1 MKKAT
6 HQQKIF
12 EQSYKEIETYKIKL
26 INFVI
31 RFLKRYYQLLLI
43 NDLQINALLRQLE
56 KDFKKYGINTPI
68 CKSCLNLARFLAK
81 KLKQDTQETDGI
93 ILATLLMKR
102 FEKLRVYQRFIS
114 LVNQEVRNKE
124 ASVKEKIIRQLT
136 SYGIENREHFAL
148 VSKHLDSAI
157 DHIDFQG
164 KLYLLTNDLQESEL
178 LLASKLG
185 ITRTLASV
193 MHDKPYL
200 ITRPN
205 CRHYFITLSESDI
218 GSKSVDTLL
227 KENKMITKVGSRVIK
242 NLRNNTSIKL
252 NYYKELYKVRKI
264 PYLAKRIRKLKE
276 LVEK

>member
-6 HQQKIF
+6 RQQKIF
-12 EQSYKEIETYKIKL
+12 EQSYKEIENYKIKL
-26 INFVI
+26 LNFVI

-43 NDLQINALLRQLE
+43 STLQINALLRQLE

-68 CKSCLNLARFLAK
+68 CKNCLNLAHLLAN

-102 FEKLRVYQRFIS
+102 FEKLKVYERFIK

-124 ASVKEKIIRQLT
+124 ASVKERIIKQFT

-157 DHIDFQG
+157 DHEDYQG

-178 LLASKLG
+178 LLARRLG
-185 ITRTLASV
+185 INRTLYSV
-193 MHDKPYL
+193 TQDKPYL

-227 KENKMITKVGSRVIK
+227 KENKMIAKVGSRVIK

-264 PYLAKRIRKLKE
+264 PYLAKRIKKLKE

>member
-6 HQQKIF
+6 RQQKIF
-12 EQSYKEIETYKIKL
+12 EQSYKEIENYKIKL

-68 CKSCLNLARFLAK
+68 CKNCLNLARFLAS
-81 KLKQDTQETDGI
+81 KLKQDTKETDGI

-102 FEKLRVYQRFIS
+102 FEKLRVYQRFIH

-124 ASVKEKIIRQLT
+124 ASVKEKVIRQFT

-157 DHIDFQG
+157 DHLDFQG
-164 KLYLLTNDLQESEL
+164 KIYLLTNDLQESEL
-178 LLASKLG
+178 LLANKLG
-185 ITRTLASV
+185 INKTLSSV

-218 GSKSVDTLL
+218 GNKSVDTLL

-264 PYLAKRIRKLKE
+264 PYLASRIKKLKE

>member
-124 ASVKEKIIRQLT
+124 ASVKERVIRQLT

-157 DHIDFQG
+157 DHRDFQG

>member
-6 HQQKIF
+6 RQQKIF
-12 EQSYKEIETYKIKL
+12 EQSYKEIENYKIKL
-26 INFVI
+26 LNFVI

-43 NDLQINALLRQLE
+43 SDLQINALLRQLE

-68 CKSCLNLARFLAK
+68 YKNCLNLARFLAT
-81 KLKQDTQETDGI
+81 KLKQDTKETDGI

-102 FEKLRVYQRFIS
+102 FEKLKVYERFIK

-124 ASVKEKIIRQLT
+124 ASVKEKVIRQLT

-157 DHIDFQG
+157 DHVDFQG
-164 KLYLLTNDLQESEL
+164 KIYLLTNDLQESEL
-178 LLASKLG
+178 LLANKLG
-185 ITRTLASV
+185 INKTLASV

-227 KENKMITKVGSRVIK
+227 KENKMISKVGSRVIK

-252 NYYKELYKVRKI
+252 NYYKELYKVKKI
-264 PYLAKRIRKLKE
+264 PYLAKRIKKLKE

>member
-43 NDLQINALLRQLE
+43 STLQINALLRQLE

-68 CKSCLNLARFLAK
+68 CKKCLNLARFLVN
-81 KLKQDTQETDGI
+81 KLKQDTKETDGI

-124 ASVKEKIIRQLT
+124 ASVKERVIRQLT

-157 DHIDFQG
+157 DHLDFQG

-252 NYYKELYKVRKI
+252 NYYKELYKVRRV
-264 PYLAKRIRKLKE
+264 PYLASRIKKLKE

>member
-43 NDLQINALLRQLE
+43 DDLQINALLRQLE

-68 CKSCLNLARFLAK
+68 CKSCLNLARFLAS

-264 PYLAKRIRKLKE
+264 PYLAKRIKKLKE

>member
-68 CKSCLNLARFLAK
+68 CKSCLNLARFLAS
-81 KLKQDTQETDGI
+81 KLKQDAQETDGI

-252 NYYKELYKVRKI
+252 NYYKELYKVKKI
-264 PYLAKRIRKLKE
+264 PYLAKRIKKLKE

>member
-12 EQSYKEIETYKIKL
+12 EQSYKEIENYKIKL

-124 ASVKEKIIRQLT
+124 ASVKERVIRQLT

-185 ITRTLASV
+185 INKTLASV

>member
-43 NDLQINALLRQLE
+43 SDLQINALLRQLE

-68 CKSCLNLARFLAK
+68 CKSCLNLARFLAS
-81 KLKQDTQETDGI
+81 KLKQDAQETDGI

-124 ASVKEKIIRQLT
+124 ASVKERVIRQLT

-178 LLASKLG
+178 LLANKLG
-185 ITRTLASV
+185 INKTLASV

-252 NYYKELYKVRKI
+252 NYYKELYKVRRI
-264 PYLAKRIRKLKE
+264 PYLAKRIKKLKE

>member
-68 CKSCLNLARFLAK
+68 CKSCLNLARFLAS

-124 ASVKEKIIRQLT
+124 ASVKERVIRQLT
-136 SYGIENREHFAL
+136 SYGIENREHFSL

-252 NYYKELYKVRKI
+252 NYYKELYKVRRI
-264 PYLAKRIRKLKE
+264 PYLAKRIKKLKE

>member
-6 HQQKIF
+6 RQQKIF

-68 CKSCLNLARFLAK
+68 YKKCLNLARFLVN
-81 KLKQDTQETDGI
+81 KLKQDTKETDGI

-124 ASVKEKIIRQLT
+124 ASVKEKVIRQLT

-157 DHIDFQG
+157 DHADYQG

-178 LLASKLG
+178 LLAKKIG
-185 ITRTLASV
+185 ITKTLSSV

-218 GSKSVDTLL
+218 GNKSVDTLL

-252 NYYKELYKVRKI
+252 NYYKELYKVRKT
-264 PYLAKRIRKLKE
+264 PYLAKRIKNLKE

>member
-43 NDLQINALLRQLE
+43 TDLQINALLRQLE

-68 CKSCLNLARFLAK
+68 CKKCLNLARFLAS
-81 KLKQDTQETDGI
+81 KLKHDTQETDGI

-124 ASVKEKIIRQLT
+124 ASVKERVIRQLT

-157 DHIDFQG
+157 DHTDYQG
-164 KLYLLTNDLQESEL
+164 KIYLLTNDLQESEL

-185 ITRTLASV
+185 INKTLSSV

-227 KENKMITKVGSRVIK
+227 KENNMITKVGSRVIK

-252 NYYKELYKVRKI
+252 NYYKELYKVRRV
-264 PYLAKRIRKLKE
+264 PYLASRIKKLKE

>member
-68 CKSCLNLARFLAK
+68 CKKCLNLARFLAL
-81 KLKQDTQETDGI
+81 KLKQDTKETDGI

-124 ASVKEKIIRQLT
+124 ASVKEKVIRQLT

-157 DHIDFQG
+157 DHLDFQG

-185 ITRTLASV
+185 ITRTLTSV

-205 CRHYFITLSESDI
+205 CRHYFITLSETDI

-252 NYYKELYKVRKI
+252 NYYKELYKVRRV
-264 PYLAKRIRKLKE
+264 PYLASRIKKLKE

>member
-68 CKSCLNLARFLAK
+68 YKNCLNLARFLAL

-102 FEKLRVYQRFIS
+102 FEKLRVYHRFIS

-124 ASVKEKIIRQLT
+124 ASVKERVIRQLT

-164 KLYLLTNDLQESEL
+164 KIYLLTNDLQESEL
-178 LLASKLG
+178 LLANKLG
-185 ITRTLASV
+185 INKTLTSV

-218 GSKSVDTLL
+218 KNKSVDTLL

-264 PYLAKRIRKLKE
+264 PYLASRIKKLKE

>member
-43 NDLQINALLRQLE
+43 SDLQINALLRQLE

-124 ASVKEKIIRQLT
+124 ASVKERVIRQLT

-264 PYLAKRIRKLKE
+264 PYLAKRIKKLKE

>member
-43 NDLQINALLRQLE
+43 TDLQINALLRQLE

-68 CKSCLNLARFLAK
+68 CKKCLNLARFLAS
-81 KLKQDTQETDGI
+81 KLKNDTQELDGI

-124 ASVKEKIIRQLT
+124 ASVKERVIRQLT

-164 KLYLLTNDLQESEL
+164 KIYLLTNDLQESEL
-178 LLASKLG
+178 LLANKLG

-218 GSKSVDTLL
+218 GNKSVDTLL

-264 PYLAKRIRKLKE
+264 PYLASRIKKLKE

>member
-43 NDLQINALLRQLE
+43 NDLQINAILRQLE

-157 DHIDFQG
+157 DHIGFQG

>member
-43 NDLQINALLRQLE
+43 NDLQINAILRQLE

-124 ASVKEKIIRQLT
+124 ASVKERVIRQLT

-264 PYLAKRIRKLKE
+264 PYLAKRIKKLKE

>member
-43 NDLQINALLRQLE
+43 STLQINALLRQLE

-68 CKSCLNLARFLAK
+68 YKKCLNLARFLAN
-81 KLKQDTQETDGI
+81 KLKQDTKETDGI

-124 ASVKEKIIRQLT
+124 TSVKEKVIRQLT

-157 DHIDFQG
+157 DHSDYQG
-164 KLYLLTNDLQESEL
+164 KIYLLTNDLQESEL
-178 LLASKLG
+178 LLANKLG
-185 ITRTLASV
+185 INKTLASV

-252 NYYKELYKVRKI
+252 NYYKELYKVRRV
-264 PYLAKRIRKLKE
+264 PYLAKRIKKLKE

>member
-12 EQSYKEIETYKIKL
+12 EQSYKEIENYKIKL

-68 CKSCLNLARFLAK
+68 YKKCLNLARFLAS

-102 FEKLRVYQRFIS
+102 FEKLRVYERFIK

-124 ASVKEKIIRQLT
+124 ASVKESIIRQLT

-157 DHIDFQG
+157 DHLDFQG

-178 LLASKLG
+178 LLANKLG
-185 ITRTLASV
+185 INKTLASV

-218 GSKSVDTLL
+218 GNKSVDTLL

-252 NYYKELYKVRKI
+252 NYYKELYKVKKI
-264 PYLAKRIRKLKE
+264 PYLAKRIKKLKE

>member
-68 CKSCLNLARFLAK
+68 CKNCLNLARFLAK
-81 KLKQDTQETDGI
+81 KLKQDAQETDGI

-124 ASVKEKIIRQLT
+124 ASVKERVIRQLT

-252 NYYKELYKVRKI
+252 NYYKELYKVRRI
-264 PYLAKRIRKLKE
+264 PYLAKRIKKLKE

>member
-43 NDLQINALLRQLE
+43 SDLQINALLRQLE

-68 CKSCLNLARFLAK
+68 CKKCLNLARFLAS
-81 KLKQDTQETDGI
+81 KLKQDTKETDGI

-102 FEKLRVYQRFIS
+102 FEKLRVYERFIH

-124 ASVKEKIIRQLT
+124 ASVKERIIRQLT

-157 DHIDFQG
+157 DHLDFQG

-178 LLASKLG
+178 LLARKIG
-185 ITRTLASV
+185 INKTLSSV

-252 NYYKELYKVRKI
+252 NYYKELYKVRRV
-264 PYLAKRIRKLKE
+264 PYLASRIKKLKE

>member
-68 CKSCLNLARFLAK
+68 CKKCLNLARFLAL
-81 KLKQDTQETDGI
+81 KLKQDTKETDGI

-178 LLASKLG
+178 LLANKLG
-185 ITRTLASV
+185 INKTLSSV

-218 GSKSVDTLL
+218 GNKSVDTLL

-252 NYYKELYKVRKI
+252 NYYKELYKVRRV
-264 PYLAKRIRKLKE
+264 PYLASRIKKLKE

>member
-43 NDLQINALLRQLE
+43 SDLQINALLRQLE

-68 CKSCLNLARFLAK
+68 CKKCLNLARFLAS
-81 KLKQDTQETDGI
+81 KLKKETQETDGI

-124 ASVKEKIIRQLT
+124 ASVKEKVIRQLT

-157 DHIDFQG
+157 DHINYQG
-164 KLYLLTNDLQESEL
+164 KIYLLTNDLQESEL
-178 LLASKLG
+178 LLARKLG
-185 ITRTLASV
+185 IDRTLASV

-264 PYLAKRIRKLKE
+264 PYLAKRIKKLKE

>member
-6 HQQKIF
+6 RQQKIF
-12 EQSYKEIETYKIKL
+12 EQSYKEIENYKIKL
-26 INFVI
+26 LNFVI

-43 NDLQINALLRQLE
+43 STLQINALLRQLE

-68 CKSCLNLARFLAK
+68 CKNCLNLAHLLAN

-102 FEKLRVYQRFIS
+102 FEKLKVYERFIK

-124 ASVKEKIIRQLT
+124 ASVKERIIKQFT

-157 DHIDFQG
+157 DHEDYQG

-178 LLASKLG
+178 LLARRLG
-185 ITRTLASV
+185 INKTLASV

-264 PYLAKRIRKLKE
+264 PYLAKRIKKLKE
-276 LVEK
+276 RVEK

>member
-124 ASVKEKIIRQLT
+124 ANVKEKIIRQLT

-264 PYLAKRIRKLKE
+264 PYLAKRIKKLKE

>member
-12 EQSYKEIETYKIKL
+12 EQSYKEIENYKIKL

-43 NDLQINALLRQLE
+43 SDLQINALLRQLE

-148 VSKHLDSAI
+148 ISKHLDSAI

-185 ITRTLASV
+185 INKTLASV

-252 NYYKELYKVRKI
+252 NYYKELYKVKKI
-264 PYLAKRIRKLKE
+264 PYLAKRIKKLKE

>member
-43 NDLQINALLRQLE
+43 NDLQINAILRQLE

-81 KLKQDTQETDGI
+81 KLKQDIQETDGI
-93 ILATLLMKR
+93 ILETLLMKR

-264 PYLAKRIRKLKE
+264 PYLAKRIKKLKE

>member
-6 HQQKIF
+6 RQQKIF
-12 EQSYKEIETYKIKL
+12 EQSYKEIENYKIKL
-26 INFVI
+26 LNFVI

-43 NDLQINALLRQLE
+43 STLQINALLRQLE

-68 CKSCLNLARFLAK
+68 YKNCLNLARFLAS
-81 KLKQDTQETDGI
+81 KLKQDLQETNGI

-102 FEKLRVYQRFIS
+102 FEKLKVYERFIK

-157 DHIDFQG
+157 DHLDFQG

-178 LLASKLG
+178 LLANKLG
-185 ITRTLASV
+185 INKTLASV

-252 NYYKELYKVRKI
+252 NYYKELYKVKKI
-264 PYLAKRIRKLKE
+264 PYLAKRIKKLKE

>member
-43 NDLQINALLRQLE
+43 STLQINALLRQLE

-68 CKSCLNLARFLAK
+68 CKKCLNLARFLVN
-81 KLKQDTQETDGI
+81 KLKQDTKETDGI

-124 ASVKEKIIRQLT
+124 TSVKEKVIRQLT

-157 DHIDFQG
+157 DHLDFQG

-178 LLASKLG
+178 LLANKLG
-185 ITRTLASV
+185 INKTLASV

-252 NYYKELYKVRKI
+252 NYYKELYKVRRV
-264 PYLAKRIRKLKE
+264 PYLAKRIKKLKE

>member
-124 ASVKEKIIRQLT
+124 ANVKEKIIRQLT

-252 NYYKELYKVRKI
+252 NYYKELYKVRRI
-264 PYLAKRIRKLKE
+264 PYLAKRIKKLKE

>member
-6 HQQKIF
+6 RQQKIF
-12 EQSYKEIETYKIKL
+12 EQSYKEIENYKIKL

-68 CKSCLNLARFLAK
+68 CKNCLNLARFLAL
-81 KLKQDTQETDGI
+81 KLKQDTKELDGI

-124 ASVKEKIIRQLT
+124 ASVKERVIRQLT

-164 KLYLLTNDLQESEL
+164 KIYLLTNDLQESEL
-178 LLASKLG
+178 LLARRLG
-185 ITRTLASV
+185 VEKTLYSV
-193 MHDKPYL
+193 MQDKPYL

-218 GSKSVDTLL
+218 GNKSVDTLL

-252 NYYKELYKVRKI
+252 NYYKELYKVKKT
-264 PYLAKRIRKLKE
+264 PYLAKRIKKLKE

>member
-12 EQSYKEIETYKIKL
+12 EQSYKEIENYKIKL

-185 ITRTLASV
+185 INKTLASV

-252 NYYKELYKVRKI
+252 NYYKELYKVRRI
-264 PYLAKRIRKLKE
+264 PYLAKRIKKLKE

>member
-43 NDLQINALLRQLE
+43 STLQINALLRQLE

-68 CKSCLNLARFLAK
+68 YKKCLNLARFLVN
-81 KLKQDTQETDGI
+81 KLKQDTKETDGI

-124 ASVKEKIIRQLT
+124 ASVKEKVIRQLT

-178 LLASKLG
+178 LLANKLG
-185 ITRTLASV
+185 INKTLASV

-252 NYYKELYKVRKI
+252 NYYKELYKVRRV
-264 PYLAKRIRKLKE
+264 PYLASRIKKLKE

>member
-43 NDLQINALLRQLE
+43 SDLQINALLRQLE

-68 CKSCLNLARFLAK
+68 YKNCLNLARFLAS
-81 KLKQDTQETDGI
+81 KLKKDTQETDGI

-124 ASVKEKIIRQLT
+124 TSVKEKVIRQLT

-157 DHIDFQG
+157 DHVDFQG
-164 KLYLLTNDLQESEL
+164 KIYLLTNDLQESEL
-178 LLASKLG
+178 LLANKLG
-185 ITRTLASV
+185 INRTLTSV

-218 GSKSVDTLL
+218 GNKSVDTLL
-227 KENKMITKVGSRVIK
+227 KENKMLTKVGSRVIK

-252 NYYKELYKVRKI
+252 NYYKELYKVRRV
-264 PYLAKRIRKLKE
+264 PYLASRIKKLKE

>member
-43 NDLQINALLRQLE
+43 SDLQINALLRQLE

-68 CKSCLNLARFLAK
+68 CKSCLNLARFLAS

-124 ASVKEKIIRQLT
+124 ASVKERIIRQLT

-252 NYYKELYKVRKI
+252 NYYKELYKVRRI
-264 PYLAKRIRKLKE
+264 PYLAKRIKKLKE

>member
-6 HQQKIF
+6 RQQKIF
-12 EQSYKEIETYKIKL
+12 EQSYKEIENYKIKL

-68 CKSCLNLARFLAK
+68 CKNCLNLARFLAS

-164 KLYLLTNDLQESEL
+164 KIYLLTNDLQESEL
-178 LLASKLG
+178 LLANKLG

-252 NYYKELYKVRKI
+252 NYYKELYKVRRI
-264 PYLAKRIRKLKE
+264 PYLASRIKKLKE

>member
-68 CKSCLNLARFLAK
+68 YKNCLNLARFLAS
-81 KLKQDTQETDGI
+81 KLKQETQETDGI

-102 FEKLRVYQRFIS
+102 FEKLKVYERFIK
-114 LVNQEVRNKE
+114 LVNIEVRNKE

-157 DHIDFQG
+157 DHLNYQG
-164 KLYLLTNDLQESEL
+164 KIYLLTNDLQESEL
-178 LLASKLG
+178 LLANKLG
-185 ITRTLASV
+185 INKTLSSV

-218 GSKSVDTLL
+218 GNNSVDTLL

-264 PYLAKRIRKLKE
+264 PYLASRIKKLKE

>member
-68 CKSCLNLARFLAK
+68 CKNCLNLARFLAL
-81 KLKQDTQETDGI
+81 KLKQDTKELDGI

-124 ASVKEKIIRQLT
+124 ASVKEKVIRQLT

-178 LLASKLG
+178 LLANKLG

-252 NYYKELYKVRKI
+252 NYYKELYKVRRV
-264 PYLAKRIRKLKE
+264 PYLASRIKKLKE

>member
-68 CKSCLNLARFLAK
+68 CKNCLNLARFLAK

-178 LLASKLG
+178 LLARKIG

-252 NYYKELYKVRKI
+252 NYYKELYKVRRI
-264 PYLAKRIRKLKE
+264 PYLAKRIKKLKE